1 KLLAER
7 FSLAFH
13 SEKREL
19 SAYVITVGKNGPK
32 LAKNE
37 TGGNLPGFGGRGPGG
52 ILVRN
57 ATMAQFA
64 GFLQSRILDRPV
76 VDQTGLAEKYDF
88 TLTWRPDQLPT
99 PGPNAPPLPAD
110 IESRSDLFTAF
121 QEQLGLKLE
130 AVKTPVEVLVI

>member
-37 TGGNLPGFGGRGPGG
+37 TGGNLPGFGGRGPGAIG
-52 ILVRN
+52 VRN
-57 ATMAQFA
+57 SSMAEFA
-64 GFLQSRILDRPV
+64 GFLQGQILDRPV
-76 VDQTGLAEKYDF
+76 VDQTGLKDKYDF
-88 TLTWRPDQLPT
+88 TLEWRPDQAPI
-99 PGPNAPPLPAD
+99 GPNGQRVELPEAV
-110 IESRSDLFTAF
+110 EARSDLFTAM

-130 AVKTPVEVLVI
+130 PA